1 MITVSTSY
9 TKPSTQDG
17 CFKTSASALLLWI
30 IVTYMKFCNNCECIR
45 ELGSQGPAIVRCNSW
60 TQWQIMKWTQWIFS
74 EWIFWGNLLLIS
86 NISHCVLAS
95 AVILAVL
102 VYIRTVQF
110 PFFRNLGLTLFT
122 RGDSLNLINSVDTSG
137 KLFQVF

>member
-30 IVTYMKFCNNCECIR
+30 IVTYMKFCNNCECIK

-110 PFFRNLGLTLFT
+110 SFFRNLGLTLFT
-122 RGDSLNLINSVDTSG
+122 RGASLNLINSVDTSG